1 MFEVGSR
8 VINSLWSGLKSAWNA
23 VKSWA
28 QGIASWLT
36 SVLSVKASASF
47 TASGGGRRTGGSYAS
62 GLDYV
67 PRDMLVKV
75 HEGESIRTKQQTKAD
90 TSTKKPDTTPKQ
102 PVNINL
108 TVDGRTLG
116 RVAIDN
122 INDITDTSG
131 KVPLKI

>member
-1 MFEVGSR
+1 MLEAGSR
-8 VINSLWSGLKSAWNA
+8 IINSLWQGLKSAWES

-28 QGIASWLT
+28 QGVASWLT

-47 TASGGGRRTGGSYAS
+47 TASGGGRTGGSYAS

-90 TSTKKPDTTPKQ
+90 TSTKKSDTTPKQ